1 VHPGDTLEYHVE
13 KLAQRR
19 NMYWYRCEA
28 KVRGVLVAEAELGA
42 YLEPA
47 AD

>member
-1 VHPGDTLEYHVE
+1 
-13 KLAQRR
+13 
-19 NMYWYRCEA
+19 MYWYRGEA

-42 YLEPA
+42 YLEPT